1 MYGPKPRTNPHA
13 NRPHGPRSAVL
24 GTGPRTVPPAWKSGN
39 PQARASNQQNEEGT
53 KVLISGLPFD
63 VEKEAIVELLLST
76 VGPLEEVTCVYTKE
90 RKPTGMSIVQF
101 KRAQHAHDA
110 RKMYNGK
117 VVDQQ
122 KPIKVEIIGEPLPA
136 YGLMNPNQ
144 AQAQAAPQPSL
155 IERLGMI
162 GSAFIQGQ
170 QTRKGPRP
178 SVAQLQQQNARAIQ
192 QQAYAQANL
201 HVVPLD
207 NERRPRKKGPKRI
220 QKARAA
226 HFVQKR
232 KSAAQLDAEIEDYR
246 KSAPKLQPPSSP

>member
-1 MYGPKPRTNPHA
+1 MTLERCTM
-13 NRPHGPRSAVL
+13 
-24 GTGPRTVPPAWKSGN
+24 
-39 PQARASNQQNEEGT
+39 AR
-53 KVLISGLPFD
+53 
-63 VEKEAIVELLLST
+63 LST
-76 VGPLEEVTCVYTKE
+76 NVSRAGTQLTSNASSIIVTLQE
-90 RKPTGMSIVQF
+90 
-101 KRAQHAHDA
+101 
-110 RKMYNGK
+110 
-117 VVDQQ
+117 

-136 YGLMNPNQ
+136 YGLMNPNK

-162 GSAFIQGQ
+162 GSALLVSYLKDASPVLISGRVSIQGQ
-170 QTRKGPRP
+170 QTKKGPRP

-192 QQAYAQANL
+192 QQAYTQANL